1 MSQDHTRG
9 LGLVDPT
16 AEPGTPANPLH
27 KIATLPNL
35 VTACRL
41 VLTIC
46 FLVLYPQAETHA
58 LAVVLFIIAACTDW
72 IDGKLARGLKQVS
85 LFGKRFDPVMD
96 RVLIFSG
103 VIALFVTGRV
113 PTWVFLY
120 LVIRDACLFAGG
132 AVLMKTRGRIPD
144 VCYIGKACTFIL
156 MAGFSVLLF
165 DLFTVPGLNLFECS
179 FLPGFDSTPVSLGIW
194 LVYVGCILSV
204 IAAAIYVVR
213 GIRILRSNPREDS
226 ADQNL
231 D

>member
-27 KIATLPNL
+27 TIATLPNL
-35 VTACRL
+35 VTLCRL
-41 VLTIC
+41 ILTIC
-46 FLVLYPQAETHA
+46 FLVLYPQDGTHN

-103 VIALFVTGRV
+103 VIALFVTSRI
-113 PTWVFLY
+113 PAWVLLY
-120 LVIRDACLFAGG
+120 LIARDACLFVGG

-165 DLFTVPGLNLFECS
+165 DLFMAPGLNVFECT
-179 FLPGFDSTPVSLGIW
+179 FLPGFGSAPVSLGIW

-204 IAAAIYVVR
+204 IAAAVYVAR
-213 GIRILRSNPREDS
+213 GIRILRSNTRVDS
-226 ADQNL
+226 TKQNL